1 MAEQNTEMN
10 AMGVVRYSNE
20 QSKRITRE
28 CIEGA
33 LIQLLE
39 QKEMEKISI
48 SEIVKRAGVSRTAFY
63 SHYQTKEDVLKSA
76 LGEVIDQ
83 IILLTPG
90 NPRDEGYW
98 LPLFTETKKYIHPFS
113 LLLKAGL
120 GDQIL
125 SEITA
130 RVLAETADDKLSH
143 YTEILWLG
151 AIYNVLV
158 AWVRSGA
165 QEPPEEMATLCD
177 QIVRN

>member
-1 MAEQNTEMN
+1 MAEQNTKMN

-20 QSKRITRE
+20 RSKQITKE

-39 QKEMEKISI
+39 HKEMEKISI

-76 LGEVIDQ
+76 WGDVIDQ
-83 IILLTPG
+83 IIQLAPG

-98 LPLFTETKKYIHPFS
+98 LPLFTETKRYVHPFA

-125 SEITA
+125 SEITQ
-130 RVLAETADDKLSH
+130 RLLSETADDKLSK

-151 AIYNVLV
+151 ALYNVLV
-158 AWVRSGA
+158 TWVRSGA
-165 QEPPEEMATLCD
+165 QESPEEMAALCD
-177 QIVRN
+177 RIVRG

>member
-1 MAEQNTEMN
+1 MAEQDTEMK

-20 QSKRITRE
+20 RSKQITKE

-33 LIQLLE
+33 MIQLLE
-39 QKEMEKISI
+39 HKEMEKISI

-63 SHYQTKEDVLKSA
+63 SHYQTKDDVLKSA
-76 LGEVIDQ
+76 LGDVIDR

-98 LPLFTETKKYIHPFS
+98 LPLFTETKKYIQPFA

-125 SEITA
+125 CEIT
-130 RVLAETADDKLSH
+130 RRLLAEAADDRLSR
-143 YTEILWLG
+143 YTEVLWLG
-151 AIYNVLV
+151 ALYNVLIT
-158 AWVRSGA
+158 WVRSGA
-165 QEPPEEMATLCD
+165 QESPEEMAALCD
-177 QIVRN
+177 RIVRG